1 MKNRMRRLRLNS
13 NIREVFAE
21 TALRKEDLIYPIFV
35 KDGVNEVEEIK
46 SLKGQKQYTVD
57 RLDEVIKELK
67 DLGIRSVILF
77 GVPDHKDAC
86 GSGAY
91 AKDGVVQRA
100 IRKIKEIDKDFLVI
114 GDVCM
119 CEYTDHG
126 HCGILHGDYVDND
139 ETVSYLQKIAVS
151 MAEAGVD
158 IVAPS
163 DMMDGRVAKIRE
175 ALDEAGYINVSIM
188 SYASKFASNYYGP
201 FRDAA
206 GSAPSFGDRKQYQMD
221 YRNKKEALR
230 EILSDVDEGT
240 DMLIVK
246 PAMAYGDIIKLASE
260 ETNLPIVAYSVSG
273 EYAMLYDAV
282 KNGLVK
288 EDIIMETMLSFK
300 RAGAN
305 LIITYFA
312 KYLAERL

>member
-1 MKNRMRRLRLNS
+1 MKNRMRRLRLNA

-21 TALRKEDLIYPIFV
+21 TSLRKEDLIYPLFV
-35 KDGVNEVEEIK
+35 KDGENEVEEIK

-100 IRKIKEIDKDFLVI
+100 IRKIKEIDKDFIVI

-230 EILSDVDEGT
+230 EILSDVEEGA

-246 PAMAYGDIIKLASE
+246 PAMAYGDIMKLASE

-282 KNGLVK
+282 ANGLVK

>member
-1 MKNRMRRLRLNS
+1 MKNRMRRLRLNA

-21 TALRKEDLIYPIFV
+21 TSLRKEDLIYPLFV

-100 IRKIKEIDKDFLVI
+100 IRKIKEIDKDFIVI

-139 ETVSYLQKIAVS
+139 ETLDYLAKIAVS

-230 EILSDVDEGT
+230 EILSDVDEGA

-246 PAMAYGDIIKLASE
+246 PAMAYGDIMKLASE

-282 KNGLVK
+282 ANGLVK

>member
-1 MKNRMRRLRLNS
+1 MKNRMRRLRLNA

-21 TALRKEDLIYPIFV
+21 TSLRKEDLIYPLFV

-57 RLDEVIKELK
+57 RLDEAIKELK

-77 GVPDHKDAC
+77 GVPEHKDAC

-100 IRKIKEIDKDFLVI
+100 IRKIKEIDKDFIVI

-139 ETVSYLQKIAVS
+139 ETLNYLAKIAVS
-151 MAEAGVD
+151 MAEAGVN

-230 EILSDVDEGT
+230 EILSDVDEGA

-246 PAMAYGDIIKLASE
+246 PAMAYGDIMKLASE

-282 KNGLVK
+282 ANGLVK

>member
-1 MKNRMRRLRLNS
+1 MKNRMRRLRLNA

-21 TALRKEDLIYPIFV
+21 TSLRKEDLIYPLFV
-35 KDGVNEVEEIK
+35 KDGVNEVEDIK

-77 GVPDHKDAC
+77 GVPEHKDAC

-100 IRKIKEIDKDFLVI
+100 IRKIKEIDKDFIVI

-230 EILSDVDEGT
+230 EILSDVDEGA

-246 PAMAYGDIIKLASE
+246 PAMAYGDIMKLASE
-260 ETNLPIVAYSVSG
+260 ETSLPIVAYSVSG

-282 KNGLVK
+282 ANGLVK

>member
-1 MKNRMRRLRLNS
+1 MKNRMRRLRLNA
-13 NIREVFAE
+13 NIREMFAE
-21 TALRKEDLIYPIFV
+21 TALRKEDLIYPLFV

-67 DLGIRSVILF
+67 DLGIRSAILF
-77 GVPDHKDAC
+77 GVPEHKDAC

-100 IRKIKEIDKDFLVI
+100 IRKIKEIDKDFIVI

-139 ETVSYLQKIAVS
+139 ETLGYLQKIAVS

-230 EILSDVDEGT
+230 EILSDVDEGA

-246 PAMAYGDIIKLASE
+246 PAMAYGDIMKLASE

-282 KNGLVK
+282 ANGLVK

>member
-1 MKNRMRRLRLNS
+1 MKNRMRRLRLNA
-13 NIREVFAE
+13 NIREMFAE
-21 TALRKEDLIYPIFV
+21 TSLRKEDLIYPLFV
-35 KDGVNEVEEIK
+35 KDGENEVEDIK

-77 GVPDHKDAC
+77 GVPEHKDAC

-100 IRKIKEIDKDFLVI
+100 IRKIKEIDKDFIVI

-230 EILSDVDEGT
+230 EILSDVDEGA

-246 PAMAYGDIIKLASE
+246 PAMAYGDIMKLASE

-282 KNGLVK
+282 ANGLVK

>member
-13 NIREVFAE
+13 NIREVLAE

-77 GVPDHKDAC
+77 GVPEHKDAC

-230 EILSDVDEGT
+230 EILSDVDEGA

-260 ETNLPIVAYSVSG
+260 ETNLPIIAYSVSG

>member
-1 MKNRMRRLRLNS
+1 MKNRMRRLRLNA

-21 TALRKEDLIYPIFV
+21 TSLRKEDLIYPLFV

-77 GVPDHKDAC
+77 GVPEHKDAC

-100 IRKIKEIDKDFLVI
+100 IRKIKEIDKDFIVI

-230 EILSDVDEGT
+230 EILSDVDEGA

-246 PAMAYGDIIKLASE
+246 PAMAYGDIMKLASE

-282 KNGLVK
+282 ANGLVK

-312 KYLAERL
+312 KYLAKRL

>member
-1 MKNRMRRLRLNS
+1 MKNRMRRLRLNA

-21 TALRKEDLIYPIFV
+21 TSLRKEDLIYPLFV
-35 KDGVNEVEEIK
+35 KDGVNEVEDIK

-77 GVPDHKDAC
+77 GVPEHKDAC

-100 IRKIKEIDKDFLVI
+100 IRKIKEIDKEFIVI

-175 ALDEAGYINVSIM
+175 ALDEAGYINVSII

-230 EILSDVDEGT
+230 EILSDVDEGA

-246 PAMAYGDIIKLASE
+246 PAMAYGDIMKLASE

-282 KNGLVK
+282 ANGLVK

>member
-1 MKNRMRRLRLNS
+1 MKNRMRRLRLNA

-21 TALRKEDLIYPIFV
+21 TSLRKEDLIYPLFV
-35 KDGVNEVEEIK
+35 KDGVNEVEDIK

-77 GVPDHKDAC
+77 GVPEHKDAC

-100 IRKIKEIDKDFLVI
+100 IRKIKEIDKDFIVI

-246 PAMAYGDIIKLASE
+246 PAMVYGDIMKLASE

-282 KNGLVK
+282 ANGLVK

>member
-1 MKNRMRRLRLNS
+1 MKNRMRRLRLNA
-13 NIREVFAE
+13 NIREMFAE
-21 TALRKEDLIYPIFV
+21 TSLRKEDLIYPLFV

-100 IRKIKEIDKDFLVI
+100 IRKIKEIDKDFIVI

-126 HCGILHGDYVDND
+126 HCGILHGDYIDND

-230 EILSDVDEGT
+230 EILSDVEEGA

-246 PAMAYGDIIKLASE
+246 PAMAYGDIMKLASE

-282 KNGLVK
+282 ANGLVK

>member
-175 ALDEAGYINVSIM
+175 ALDEAGHINVSIM

-230 EILSDVDEGT
+230 EILSDVDEGA

>member
-1 MKNRMRRLRLNS
+1 MKNRMRRLRLNA

-21 TALRKEDLIYPIFV
+21 TSLRKEDLIYPLFV

-77 GVPDHKDAC
+77 GVPEHKDAC

-100 IRKIKEIDKDFLVI
+100 IRKIKEIDKDFIVI

-163 DMMDGRVAKIRE
+163 DMMDGRVEKIRE
-175 ALDEAGYINVSIM
+175 ALDEAEYINVSIM

-230 EILSDVDEGT
+230 EILSDVDEGA

-246 PAMAYGDIIKLASE
+246 PAMAYGDIMKLASE

-282 KNGLVK
+282 ANGLVK

>member
-1 MKNRMRRLRLNS
+1 MKNRMRRLRLNA

-21 TALRKEDLIYPIFV
+21 TSLRKEDLIYPLFV
-35 KDGVNEVEEIK
+35 KDGANEVEEIK

-77 GVPDHKDAC
+77 GVPEHKDAC

-100 IRKIKEIDKDFLVI
+100 IRKIKEIDKDFIVI

-139 ETVSYLQKIAVS
+139 ETLNYLAKIAVS

-230 EILSDVDEGT
+230 EILSDVEEGA

-246 PAMAYGDIIKLASE
+246 PAMAYGDIMKLASE

-282 KNGLVK
+282 ANGLVK

>member
-1 MKNRMRRLRLNS
+1 MKNRMRRLRLNA

-21 TALRKEDLIYPIFV
+21 TSLRKEDLIYPLFV

-77 GVPDHKDAC
+77 GVPEHKDAC

-100 IRKIKEIDKDFLVI
+100 IRKIKEIDKDFIVI

-139 ETVSYLQKIAVS
+139 ETLDYLAKIAVS

-230 EILSDVDEGT
+230 EILSDVEEGA

-246 PAMAYGDIIKLASE
+246 PAMAYGDIMKLASE

-282 KNGLVK
+282 ANGLVK

>member
-1 MKNRMRRLRLNS
+1 MKNRMRRLRLNA
-13 NIREVFAE
+13 NIREMFAE
-21 TALRKEDLIYPIFV
+21 TSLRKEDLIYPLFV
-35 KDGVNEVEEIK
+35 KDGENEVEEIK

-77 GVPDHKDAC
+77 GVPEHKDAC

-100 IRKIKEIDKDFLVI
+100 IRKIKETSKDFIVI

-230 EILSDVDEGT
+230 EILSDVDEGA

-246 PAMAYGDIIKLASE
+246 PAMAYGDIMKLASE

-282 KNGLVK
+282 ANGLVK

>member
-1 MKNRMRRLRLNS
+1 MKNRMRRLRLNA

-21 TALRKEDLIYPIFV
+21 TSLRKEDLIYPLFV
-35 KDGVNEVEEIK
+35 KDGENEVEEIK

-77 GVPDHKDAC
+77 GVPEHKDAC

-100 IRKIKEIDKDFLVI
+100 IRKIKEIDKDFIVI

-126 HCGILHGDYVDND
+126 HCGILHGNYVDND

-230 EILSDVDEGT
+230 EILSDVDEGA

-246 PAMAYGDIIKLASE
+246 PAMAYGDIMKLASE

-282 KNGLVK
+282 ANGLVK

>member
-1 MKNRMRRLRLNS
+1 MKNRMRRLRLNA
-13 NIREVFAE
+13 NIREMFAE
-21 TALRKEDLIYPIFV
+21 TSLRKEDLIYPLFV
-35 KDGVNEVEEIK
+35 KDGSNEVEEIK

-67 DLGIRSVILF
+67 ELGIRSVILF
-77 GVPDHKDAC
+77 GVPEHKDAC

-100 IRKIKEIDKDFLVI
+100 IRKIKEIDKDFIVI

-230 EILSDVDEGT
+230 EILSDVDEGA
-240 DMLIVK
+240 DMIIVK
-246 PAMAYGDIIKLASE
+246 PAMAYGDIMKLASE

-282 KNGLVK
+282 ANGLVK

>member
-1 MKNRMRRLRLNS
+1 MKNRMRRLRLNA

-21 TALRKEDLIYPIFV
+21 TALRKEDLIYPLFF
-35 KDGVNEVEEIK
+35 KDGVNEVEDIK

-77 GVPDHKDAC
+77 GVPEHKDAC

-100 IRKIKEIDKDFLVI
+100 IRKIKEIDKDFIVI

-230 EILSDVDEGT
+230 EILSDVEEGA

-246 PAMAYGDIIKLASE
+246 PAMAYGDIMKLASE

-282 KNGLVK
+282 ANGLVK

>member
-1 MKNRMRRLRLNS
+1 MKNRMRRLRLNA
-13 NIREVFAE
+13 NIREMFAE
-21 TALRKEDLIYPIFV
+21 TSLRKEDLIYPLFV

-77 GVPDHKDAC
+77 GVPEHKDAC

-100 IRKIKEIDKDFLVI
+100 IRKIKETDKDFIVI

-139 ETVSYLQKIAVS
+139 ETLNYLAKIAVS

-230 EILSDVDEGT
+230 EILSDVDEGA

-246 PAMAYGDIIKLASE
+246 PAMAYGDIMKLASE

-282 KNGLVK
+282 ANGLVK

>member
-163 DMMDGRVAKIRE
+163 DMMDGRIEKIRE

-230 EILSDVDEGT
+230 EILSDVDEGA

>member
-1 MKNRMRRLRLNS
+1 MKNRMRRLRLNA

-21 TALRKEDLIYPIFV
+21 TSLRKEDLIYPLFV
-35 KDGVNEVEEIK
+35 KDGVNEVEDIK

-67 DLGIRSVILF
+67 DLGISSVILF
-77 GVPDHKDAC
+77 GVPEHKDAC

-100 IRKIKEIDKDFLVI
+100 IRKIKEIDKEFIVI

-158 IVAPS
+158 VVAPS

-230 EILSDVDEGT
+230 EILSDVDEGA

-246 PAMAYGDIIKLASE
+246 PAMAYGDIMKLASE

-282 KNGLVK
+282 ANGLVK

>member
-77 GVPDHKDAC
+77 GVPEHKDAC
-86 GSGAY
+86 GTGAY

-230 EILSDVDEGT
+230 EILSDVDEGA

-260 ETNLPIVAYSVSG
+260 ETNLPIIAYSVSG

-282 KNGLVK
+282 KNSLVK

>member
-1 MKNRMRRLRLNS
+1 MKNRMRRLRLNA

-21 TALRKEDLIYPIFV
+21 TSLRKEDLIYPIFV
-35 KDGVNEVEEIK
+35 KDGVNEVEDIK

-77 GVPDHKDAC
+77 GVPEHKDAC

-100 IRKIKEIDKDFLVI
+100 IRKIKEIDKDFIVI

-139 ETVSYLQKIAVS
+139 ETLNYLAKIAVS

-230 EILSDVDEGT
+230 EILSDVDEGA

-246 PAMAYGDIIKLASE
+246 PAMAYGDIMKLASE

-282 KNGLVK
+282 ANGLVK

>member
-1 MKNRMRRLRLNS
+1 MKNRMRRLRLNA

-21 TALRKEDLIYPIFV
+21 TSLKKEDLIYPLFV
-35 KDGVNEVEEIK
+35 KDGVNEVEDIK

-77 GVPDHKDAC
+77 GVPEHKDAC

-100 IRKIKEIDKDFLVI
+100 IRKIKEIDKDFIVI

-230 EILSDVDEGT
+230 EILSDVDEGA

-246 PAMAYGDIIKLASE
+246 PAMAYGDIMKLASE

-282 KNGLVK
+282 ANGLVK

>member
-1 MKNRMRRLRLNS
+1 MKNRMRRLRLNA

-21 TALRKEDLIYPIFV
+21 TALRKEDLIYPLFV

-77 GVPDHKDAC
+77 GVPEHKDAC

-100 IRKIKEIDKDFLVI
+100 IRKIKEIDKDFIVI

-126 HCGILHGDYVDND
+126 HCGILHGNYVDND

-230 EILSDVDEGT
+230 EILSDVDEGA

-246 PAMAYGDIIKLASE
+246 PAMAYGDIMKLASE

-282 KNGLVK
+282 ANGLVK

>member
-1 MKNRMRRLRLNS
+1 MKNRMRRLRLNA

-21 TALRKEDLIYPIFV
+21 TSLRKEDLIYPLFV
-35 KDGVNEVEEIK
+35 KDGENEVEDIK

-77 GVPDHKDAC
+77 GVPEHKDAC

-100 IRKIKEIDKDFLVI
+100 IRKIKEIDKDFIVI

-139 ETVSYLQKIAVS
+139 ETLDYLAKIAVS

-230 EILSDVDEGT
+230 EILSDVDEGA

-246 PAMAYGDIIKLASE
+246 PAMAYGDIMKLASE

-282 KNGLVK
+282 ANGLVK

>member
-1 MKNRMRRLRLNS
+1 MKNRMRRLRLNA

-21 TALRKEDLIYPIFV
+21 TSLRKEDLIYPLFV
-35 KDGVNEVEEIK
+35 KDGENEVEEIK

-100 IRKIKEIDKDFLVI
+100 IRKIKEIDKDLIVI

-139 ETVSYLQKIAVS
+139 ETLNYLAKIAVS

-175 ALDEAGYINVSIM
+175 ALDEVGYINVSIM

-230 EILSDVDEGT
+230 EILSDVEEGA

-246 PAMAYGDIIKLASE
+246 PAMAYGDIMKLASE

-282 KNGLVK
+282 ANGLVK

>member
-1 MKNRMRRLRLNS
+1 
-13 NIREVFAE
+13 
-21 TALRKEDLIYPIFV
+21 
-35 KDGVNEVEEIK
+35 
-46 SLKGQKQYTVD
+46 
-57 RLDEVIKELK
+57 
-67 DLGIRSVILF
+67 
-77 GVPDHKDAC
+77 
-86 GSGAY
+86 
-91 AKDGVVQRA
+91 
-100 IRKIKEIDKDFLVI
+100 
-114 GDVCM
+114 
-119 CEYTDHG
+119 
-126 HCGILHGDYVDND
+126 
-139 ETVSYLQKIAVS
+139 
-151 MAEAGVD
+151 
-158 IVAPS
+158 
-163 DMMDGRVAKIRE
+163 
-175 ALDEAGYINVSIM
+175 M

-230 EILSDVDEGT
+230 EILSDVEEGA

-246 PAMAYGDIIKLASE
+246 PAMAYGDIMKLASE

-282 KNGLVK
+282 ANGLVK

>member
-1 MKNRMRRLRLNS
+1 MKNRMRRLRLNA

-21 TALRKEDLIYPIFV
+21 TALRKEDLIYPLFV
-35 KDGVNEVEEIK
+35 KDGVNEVEDIK

-77 GVPDHKDAC
+77 GVPEHKDAC

-100 IRKIKEIDKDFLVI
+100 IRKIKEIDKDFIVI

-230 EILSDVDEGT
+230 EILSDVEEGA

-246 PAMAYGDIIKLASE
+246 PAMAYGDIMKLASE

-282 KNGLVK
+282 ANGLVK

>member
-1 MKNRMRRLRLNS
+1 MKNRMRRLRLNA
-13 NIREVFAE
+13 NIREMFAE
-21 TALRKEDLIYPIFV
+21 TSLRKEDLIYPLFV

-77 GVPDHKDAC
+77 GVPEHKDAC

-100 IRKIKEIDKDFLVI
+100 IRKIKEIDKDFIVI

-230 EILSDVDEGT
+230 EILSDVEEGA

-246 PAMAYGDIIKLASE
+246 PAMAYGDIMKLASE

-282 KNGLVK
+282 ANGLVK

>member
-1 MKNRMRRLRLNS
+1 MKNRMRRLRLNA

-21 TALRKEDLIYPIFV
+21 TALRKEDLIYPLFV
-35 KDGVNEVEEIK
+35 KDGVNEVEDIK

-57 RLDEVIKELK
+57 KLDEVIDELK
-67 DLGIRSVILF
+67 GLGIRSVILF
-77 GVPDHKDAC
+77 GVPEHKDAC

-100 IRKIKEIDKDFLVI
+100 IRKIKELDKDFIVI

-126 HCGILHGDYVDND
+126 HCGILHEGYVDND

-175 ALDEAGYINVSIM
+175 ALDDAGYINVSIM

-221 YRNKKEALR
+221 YRNKREALR
-230 EILSDVDEGT
+230 EILLDVDEGA

-246 PAMAYGDIIKLASE
+246 PAMAYGDIIKLAAE
-260 ETNLPIVAYSVSG
+260 ETKLPIVAYSVSG

-282 KNGLVK
+282 ENGLVK

>member
-1 MKNRMRRLRLNS
+1 MKNRMRRLRLNC

-77 GVPDHKDAC
+77 GVPEHKDAC

-230 EILSDVDEGT
+230 EILSDVDEGA

>member
-1 MKNRMRRLRLNS
+1 MKNRMRRLRLNA

-21 TALRKEDLIYPIFV
+21 TVLRKEDLIYPLFV
-35 KDGVNEVEEIK
+35 KDGVNEVEDIK

-57 RLDEVIKELK
+57 KLDEVIEELK
-67 DLGIRSVILF
+67 SLGIRSVILF
-77 GVPDHKDAC
+77 GVPEHKDAC

-100 IRKIKEIDKDFLVI
+100 IRKIKELDKDFIVI

-126 HCGILHGDYVDND
+126 HCGILHEDYVDND

-163 DMMDGRVAKIRE
+163 DMMDGRVAKIRK
-175 ALDEAGYINVSIM
+175 ALDDAGYINVSIM

-221 YRNKKEALR
+221 YRNKREALR
-230 EILSDVDEGT
+230 EILLDVEEGA

-246 PAMAYGDIIKLASE
+246 PAMAYGDIIKLAAE
-260 ETNLPIVAYSVSG
+260 ETKLPIVAYSVSG

-282 KNGLVK
+282 AGGLVK

>member
-1 MKNRMRRLRLNS
+1 MKNRMRRLRLNA

-21 TALRKEDLIYPIFV
+21 TALRKEDLIYPLFV
-35 KDGVNEVEEIK
+35 KDGVNEVEDIK

-57 RLDEVIKELK
+57 KLDEVIKELK
-67 DLGIRSVILF
+67 GLGIRSVILF
-77 GVPDHKDAC
+77 GVPEHKDAC

-100 IRKIKEIDKDFLVI
+100 IRKIKELDKDFIVI

-126 HCGILHGDYVDND
+126 HCGILHEGYVDND

-175 ALDEAGYINVSIM
+175 ALDDAGYINVSIM

-221 YRNKKEALR
+221 YRNKREALR
-230 EILSDVDEGT
+230 EILLDVDEGA

-246 PAMAYGDIIKLASE
+246 PAMAYGDIIKLAAE
-260 ETNLPIVAYSVSG
+260 ETKLPIVAYSVSG

-282 KNGLVK
+282 AGGLVK

>member
-1 MKNRMRRLRLNS
+1 MKNRMRRLRLNA
-13 NIREVFAE
+13 NIREMFAE
-21 TALRKEDLIYPIFV
+21 TSLRKEDLIYPLFV

-100 IRKIKEIDKDFLVI
+100 IRKIKEIDKDFIVI

-151 MAEAGVD
+151 MVEAGVD

-230 EILSDVDEGT
+230 EILSDVDEGA

-246 PAMAYGDIIKLASE
+246 PAMAYGDIMKLASE

-282 KNGLVK
+282 ANGLVK

>member
-1 MKNRMRRLRLNS
+1 MKNRMRRLRLNA
-13 NIREVFAE
+13 NIREMFAE
-21 TALRKEDLIYPIFV
+21 TSLRKEDLIYPLFV
-35 KDGVNEVEEIK
+35 KDGANEVEEIK

-77 GVPDHKDAC
+77 GVPEHKDAC

-100 IRKIKEIDKDFLVI
+100 IRKIKEIDKDFIVI

-139 ETVSYLQKIAVS
+139 ETLNYLAKIAVS

-230 EILSDVDEGT
+230 EILSDVDEGA

-246 PAMAYGDIIKLASE
+246 PAMAYGDIMKLASE

-282 KNGLVK
+282 ANGLVK

>member
-1 MKNRMRRLRLNS
+1 MKNRMRRLRLNA

-21 TALRKEDLIYPIFV
+21 TSLRKEDLIYPLFV

-77 GVPDHKDAC
+77 GVPEHKDAC
-86 GSGAY
+86 GSGTY

-100 IRKIKEIDKDFLVI
+100 IRKIKEIDKDFIVI

-230 EILSDVDEGT
+230 EILSDVDEGA

-246 PAMAYGDIIKLASE
+246 PAMAYGDIMKLASE

-282 KNGLVK
+282 ANGLVK

>member
-1 MKNRMRRLRLNS
+1 MKNRMRTQRLNA

-21 TALRKEDLIYPIFV
+21 IALRKEDLIYPLFV
-35 KDGVNEVEEIK
+35 KDGVNEVEDIK

-57 RLDEVIKELK
+57 KLDEVIKELK

-77 GVPDHKDAC
+77 GVPEHKDAC

-100 IRKIKEIDKDFLVI
+100 IRKIKELDKDFIVI

-126 HCGILHGDYVDND
+126 HCGILHEDYVDND

-175 ALDEAGYINVSIM
+175 ALDDAGYINVSIM

-221 YRNKKEALR
+221 YRNKREALR
-230 EILSDVDEGT
+230 EILLDVDEGA

-246 PAMAYGDIIKLASE
+246 PAMAYGDIIKLAAE
-260 ETNLPIVAYSVSG
+260 ETKLPIVAYSVSG

-282 KNGLVK
+282 ANGLVK